1 MHSSRNLYCR
11 CHLGPPYQIK
21 KIRKKDE
28 GGNLEFIGIFFLT
41 EFQQKLKKKNEKPYG
56 KLLNKQL

>member
-1 MHSSRNLYCR
+1 MHSRNLYCR
-11 CHLGPPYQIK
+11 PWYSTSVPNK
-21 KIRKKDE
+21 KSRKKDE